1 MSICD
6 NGMGCKVIAKEIRV
20 KVSESHPLILLALAL
35 PWRVM
40 YELIL
45 DDLKTW
51 KPGLKWWLG
60 RKLKVRIHLGAYILQ
75 KMYDL
80 TDRETE
86 YALKDNAAYQLFC
99 GKEIVDKW
107 HVPDHTKIEEFRNR
121 LKPETHRKLAN
132 LIASNAVDLGI
143 ADASRLDIDSTIQ
156 EANMTY
162 PTDAKMLRKLGTITA
177 KVANAIRGL
186 IPEKGT
192 DIFVDVKT
200 IASKARNCFF
210 QKSMQRVRRNHRISE
225 RYGIA

>member
-6 NGMGCKVIAKEIRV
+6 NGMECKVIAKEIRV
-20 KVSESHPLILLALAL
+20 KVSESHPMILLALAL

-45 DDLKTW
+45 DDLKTC

-99 GKEIVDKW
+99 GKEIFDNW
-107 HVPDHTKIEEFRNR
+107 HAP
-121 LKPETHRKLAN
+121 
-132 LIASNAVDLGI
+132 DLGRQNLVNSLTQYLAPSI
-143 ADASRLDIDSTIQ
+143 LSTL
-156 EANMTY
+156 
-162 PTDAKMLRKLGTITA
+162 KLR
-177 KVANAIRGL
+177 
-186 IPEKGT
+186 
-192 DIFVDVKT
+192 
-200 IASKARNCFF
+200 
-210 QKSMQRVRRNHRISE
+210 Q
-225 RYGIA
+225 